1 MLTPSLLR
9 ASLKLGLAAALA
21 GALAVGINSVEFIW
35 YPLLAVAMCMDDSE
49 THVLAAARTRMYGTV
64 TGGVVGGLVHTVLE
78 GWFGLTVSLVLLVP
92 LLRRLGWQ
100 SSRAV
105 GVLVCSELFLV
116 GTYSRLDWQ
125 FVAGRTLDTLLGVAA
140 VLVVSALIWP
150 VNRLAEIRA
159 LDGRLRRLIAT
170 RLAGIRQRL
179 KQPDGSSAPPA
190 SVAAA
195 NRLLQSLGQ
204 GVADG
209 LRSAPAGPLRRQ
221 HWRQRQLLWERIH
234 HHSLQVERLARL
246 LPPGALAGADTPWL
260 EALPTLLAAPAA
272 APVPALPPRQG
283 LVRLAEGRGLPP
295 LLLLALD
302 DELQRLVHSLHSL
315 ALAGRR
321 DGLP

>member
-1 MLTPSLLR
+1 LLTPSLLR
-9 ASLKLGLAAALA
+9 TSLKLGIAAALA
-21 GALAVGINSVEFIW
+21 GALAVGIHAVEFIW
-35 YPLLAVAMCMDDSE
+35 YPLLAVSMCMDDSE
-49 THVLAAARTRMYGTV
+49 THVLAASRTRMYGTV
-64 TGGVVGGLVHTVLE
+64 TGGVVGGLVHTILE

-92 LLRRLGWQ
+92 LLRRMGWQ

-116 GTYSRLDWQ
+116 GNYSRLDWQ

-140 VLVVSALIWP
+140 VLVVSGLIWP
-150 VNRLAEIRA
+150 VNRMAEIRA
-159 LDGRLRRLIAT
+159 LDGRLRRLMTT
-170 RLAGIRQRL
+170 RLTGIRQRL
-179 KQPDGSSAPPA
+179 KQPDGSSEAIP
-190 SVAAA
+190 SAAA
-195 NRLLQSLGQ
+195 GIQLLQSLGQ
-204 GVADG
+204 GVADA
-209 LRSAPAGPLRRQ
+209 LRSAPAGLVRRQ

-260 EALPTLLAAPAA
+260 EELPTMLAASAHA
-272 APVPALPPRQG
+272 QVPALPPRQG
-283 LVRLAEGRGLPP
+283 LLRLAQGRGLPP

-321 DGLP
+321 DALP